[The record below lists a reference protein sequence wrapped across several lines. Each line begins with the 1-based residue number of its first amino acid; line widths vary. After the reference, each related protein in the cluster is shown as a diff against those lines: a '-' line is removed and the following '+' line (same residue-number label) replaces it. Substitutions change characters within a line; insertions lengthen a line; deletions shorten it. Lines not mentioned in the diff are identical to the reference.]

1 MSAATADVLAG
12 VAGGV
17 HNARPVSGPR
27 PGSAAA
33 KAPPALLPG
42 EHFAAALLFLVGGSI
57 GLAAHAHDLAAGFFL
72 APRIGAI
79 THQFTM
85 GWITTSIMGA
95 LYQFLPV
102 ALDRPIRSVRLAH
115 ATFLLHVPGLLL
127 FIAGL
132 GSGQHVLMLTGA
144 ATMGMG
150 TLLFCGNL
158 AATLASATRRD
169 VTWWALALATVF
181 LLITLALGVALAGNL
196 RWGYLGGERLA
207 ALGVHLHVALA
218 GWVLLV
224 MIGVGHRLL
233 PMFLLSHGA
242 SDRWAKTAVA
252 LTAAGAGM
260 LALLHHGPAL
270 VSRWLPA
277 LLIAGGCASFLLQ
290 ARAYYATRHRP
301 TLDAGMRLVA
311 ASLVLLAAALL
322 LAWPVLFGS
331 TLGSMAV
338 AYVLAIIL
346 AITLFIVAHY
356 YRIVPFLVWYHRFGP
371 LAGRQP
377 IPQVH
382 DLYSARLAHAAAGA
396 LTAGAAGMV
405 ASVGA
410 GAPVPARLAAL
421 LFLAG
426 VLLAAAQMFMI
437 WRRKPC

>member
-1 MSAATADVLAG
+1 MLEPAHERRDGGRAGG
-12 VAGGV
+12 VAGAV
-17 HNARPVSGPR
+17 LARGPPQGRARAPLRRRR
-27 PGSAAA
+27 P
-33 KAPPALLPG
+33 LPCCRASTLRRRC
-42 EHFAAALLFLVGGSI
+42 FFLVGGAI
-57 GLAAHAHDLAAGFFL
+57 GLAAHAPDLAAGFFL

-102 ALDRPIRSVRLAH
+102 ALDRPIRSVPTGACD
-115 ATFLLHVPGLLL
+115 VP
-127 FIAGL
+127 APR
-132 GSGQHVLMLTGA
+132 TGA
-144 ATMGMG
+144 AHVHCRAGQRAARAHADGAAVMGTG

-181 LLITLALGVALAGNL
+181 LAHHPGLGVALAGNL
-196 RWGYLGGERLA
+196 RWGFLGGGRLA

-242 SDRWAKTAVA
+242 SDRWAKAAV
-252 LTAAGAGM
+252 
-260 LALLHHGPAL
+260 AL
-270 VSRWLPA
+270 VSRRRRHAGAAAPRPRAGEPLAAGAAHCRRLRGIPA
-277 LLIAGGCASFLLQ
+277 AGPGVLRHPAPSGAGRGDAAGGCIAG
-290 ARAYYATRHRP
+290 AAGVGAA
-301 TLDAGMRLVA
+301 AGMA
-311 ASLVLLAAALL
+311 G
-322 LAWPVLFGS
+322 PVRR
-331 TLGSMAV
+331 TLGSVAV

-382 DLYSARLAHAAAGA
+382 DLYSARLAHAAGA
-396 LTAGAAGMV
+396 
-405 ASVGA
+405 
-410 GAPVPARLAAL
+410 R
-421 LFLAG
+421 
-426 VLLAAAQMFMI
+426 
-437 WRRKPC
+437 